1 MKQIITTLF
10 SLFVC
15 IVVIAQDS
23 PTLSQKVTR
32 LMDVINE
39 NHIQPKKIDTEFVDF
54 LNSTF
59 LNYLDPD
66 ELVFNESDL
75 TLFETLS
82 QSLV

>member
-1 MKQIITTLF
+1 
-10 SLFVC
+10 
-15 IVVIAQDS
+15 
-23 PTLSQKVTR
+23 
-32 LMDVINE
+32 MDVINE